1 MLKNSDHGKLL
12 IENGFEEDIKICS
25 EVDNV
30 KVIPFFKENVVKL
43 MQNNKSSTREKQK
56 PVNGSQ
62 EKIFK

>member
-43 MQNNKSSTREKQK
+43 MQNNKSS
-56 PVNGSQ
+56 
-62 EKIFK
+62 